1 MTVRAAREVVGTT
14 PIVFTVVFEPVGE
27 GFAASLARPGGT
39 ITGLTQFLLDLMPRR
54 LHSAARTRSR
64 PSAFAR

>member
-14 PIVFTVVFEPVGE
+14 PIVFTVVFDPVGE
-27 GFAASLARPGGT
+27 ASLARPGGT
-39 ITGLTQFLLDLMPRR
+39 ITGLTQFLLDLMPKR